1 MEKIEDNIRIIVF
14 ENLDKILE
22 NSDKNNCLDIVEQE
36 MFESVVK
43 KAFFDDKYKDCFIE
57 RFNDYTKVAE
67 TKSIFEQ
74 AINKAI
80 KKYCYEKNIS
90 IRIKLF

>member
-43 KAFFDDKYKDCFIE
+43 KAFLDDKYKDFFIE
-57 RFNDYTKVAE
+57 KFNDYTKVAE
-67 TKSIFEQ
+67 TKSIFDQ
-74 AINKAI
+74 AISKAI